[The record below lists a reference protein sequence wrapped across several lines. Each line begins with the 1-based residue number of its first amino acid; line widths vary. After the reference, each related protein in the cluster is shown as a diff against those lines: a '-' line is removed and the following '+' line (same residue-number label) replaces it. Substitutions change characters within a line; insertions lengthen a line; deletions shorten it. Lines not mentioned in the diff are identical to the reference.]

1 MQEMT
6 MYGFLVYAMVDWF
19 SILKALWEPS
29 GPAWEQNF
37 LIILAHFF
45 NWNFHFSAS
54 KNTRTLG
61 PHFEQRVYV
70 FLSSI
75 VFAYTYASASTK

>member
-6 MYGFLVYAMVDWF
+6 MYGVLAYTMIDWF
-19 SILKALWEPS
+19 SILKAYLWEPS

-45 NWNFHFSAS
+45 N
-54 KNTRTLG
+54 
-61 PHFEQRVYV
+61 
-70 FLSSI
+70 
-75 VFAYTYASASTK
+75 